1 MSVQRAQGAR
11 GPLPVAAAPL
21 RSHVS
26 RGSAGWL
33 LEQGGALSLSLSL
46 SVVSRSLSLSL
57 SLSLCAGRVRDLP
70 ALATI
75 EYRVSR
81 YPTRAIT
88 GK

>member
-1 MSVQRAQGAR
+1 MRLSRRAWGGGGICGMSVQRAQGAR

-46 SVVSRSLSLSL
+46 SVVSRSLSVSL
-57 SLSLCAGRVRDLP
+57 SLRWESQGP
-70 ALATI
+70 PGM
-75 EYRVSR
+75 SNN
-81 YPTRAIT
+81 
-88 GK
+88 